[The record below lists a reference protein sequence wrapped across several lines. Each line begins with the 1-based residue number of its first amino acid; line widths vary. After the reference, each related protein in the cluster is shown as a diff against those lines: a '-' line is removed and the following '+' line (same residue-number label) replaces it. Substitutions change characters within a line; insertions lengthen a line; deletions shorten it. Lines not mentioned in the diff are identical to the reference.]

1 VVEQSSLNE
10 ETGGEVR
17 KTLCLFSSLCGEWAC
32 PLTTEYPFIKH
43 IPIAIV
49 MSISHI
55 SGCATICGKIGNEIS
70 PNLFLVFGF
79 PFLQGAMNSRLSVS
93 GGSRY
98 GDDRQ

>member
-1 VVEQSSLNE
+1 VVEQSSLSE

-17 KTLCLFSSLCGEWAC
+17 KLSACFPLLCGEWAC

-55 SGCATICGKIGNEIS
+55 SGCATICGKQKQRDYTY
-70 PNLFLVFGF
+70 FDYTVFGF
-79 PFLQGAMNSRLSVS
+79 LIS
-93 GGSRY
+93 GKER
-98 GDDRQ
+98 